1 MFIFKAIC
9 TSSSK
14 FEWQL
19 TQNKE
24 HLEGFPLFPVVL
36 TPLSVFGSSLVLF
49 LLASFLATV
58 RLWHFQEKINSG
70 HLSLAGCGKSLLGRC
85 LTLSLE
91 LISPRHITDSVMAT
105 FKPRSGRRNLYLLAM
120 MVVMIILCMATNSEN
135 YCQFMYTKRMFQ
147 WKMDRYSYFTMVQT
161 IVTTSGA
168 MLIMPLFHHFNVN
181 DSVIILACSVSMV
194 ATRLIKALATTEEIF
209 FASNGVAMLLLAF
222 YAPVRAQMTRCVP
235 SQDLGKVRLTLTET
249 VQAST

>member
-1 MFIFKAIC
+1 
-9 TSSSK
+9 
-14 FEWQL
+14 
-19 TQNKE
+19 
-24 HLEGFPLFPVVL
+24 
-36 TPLSVFGSSLVLF
+36 
-49 LLASFLATV
+49 
-58 RLWHFQEKINSG
+58 
-70 HLSLAGCGKSLLGRC
+70 
-85 LTLSLE
+85 
-91 LISPRHITDSVMAT
+91 MAT

>member
-70 HLSLAGCGKSLLGRC
+70 HLSLTGGG
-85 LTLSLE
+85 
-91 LISPRHITDSVMAT
+91 
-105 FKPRSGRRNLYLLAM
+105 
-120 MVVMIILCMATNSEN
+120 
-135 YCQFMYTKRMFQ
+135 
-147 WKMDRYSYFTMVQT
+147 
-161 IVTTSGA
+161 
-168 MLIMPLFHHFNVN
+168 
-181 DSVIILACSVSMV
+181 
-194 ATRLIKALATTEEIF
+194 
-209 FASNGVAMLLLAF
+209 
-222 YAPVRAQMTRCVP
+222 
-235 SQDLGKVRLTLTET
+235 
-249 VQAST
+249 